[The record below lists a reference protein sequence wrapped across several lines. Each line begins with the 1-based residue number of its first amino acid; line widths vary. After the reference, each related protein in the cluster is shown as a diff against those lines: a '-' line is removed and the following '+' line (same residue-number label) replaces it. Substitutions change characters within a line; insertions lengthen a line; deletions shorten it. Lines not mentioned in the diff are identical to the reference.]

1 MADGGSI
8 TDEAVERLRQRIGI
22 PEPHPVPPHYVR
34 PGLDAFRH
42 VAQCYGD
49 DNRLW
54 WDEAYAAGS
63 VWGGPIACPPLVG
76 GDSLIGEDEVPEVAP
91 EVRDLMRGD
100 PLRGVHAFY
109 SASAREWWAPLR
121 PGHRVRRRNALVGV
135 LDKPS
140 EFAGRAVHE
149 WTGQVF
155 QADDDTIL
163 SGQYRLMIR
172 TERSKARQKK
182 KYDAVE
188 LRPYADDEIDAIE
201 RQYDGEGPRGGEP
214 RHWEDVAE
222 GDRVGPMVK
231 GPLTVTDMI
240 CWHVGMGMGLYGV
253 KPLRLGYQNRKRIPR
268 FFHRDDLNV
277 PDVMQ
282 RVHWD
287 PEFARRAGNPTTFD
301 YGRMRETWLI
311 HLCTDWMGDDA
322 WLWKFDCEFRKF
334 NFVGDTQWLSGTVV
348 RKYLAEGDRPAVDLE
363 LRAENQRGEVTT
375 PGHATVLLPSREHGA
390 VRLPDP
396 PGSATDLTGALDAIA
411 TDFANGTAAPL
422 R

>member
-1 MADGGSI
+1 MSDTGRI
-8 TDEAVERLRQRIGI
+8 TDDAVARLRARIGVA
-22 PEPHPVPPHYVR
+22 EPHPLPPHYTF
-34 PGLDAFRH
+34 PTHDTFRN
-42 VAQCYGD
+42 VAVAYGD
-49 DNRLW
+49 DNPLW
-54 WDEAYAAGS
+54 CDPAY
-63 VWGGPIACPPLVG
+63 GPSTRWACVIAPPPLVG
-76 GDSLIGEDEVPEVAP
+76 GDTLIGEDEVTEVAP
-91 EVRDLMRGD
+91 EHRDLMKGD

-109 SASAREWWAPLR
+109 SSSAREWWAPLYAQR
-121 PGHRVRRRNALVGV
+121 RTFRRNALVAV

-140 EFAGRAVHE
+140 EFAERAIHE

-155 QADDDTIL
+155 RDETGTLL
-163 SGQYRLMIR
+163 SAQYRNMVR
-172 TERSKARQKK
+172 TERTKARERK

-188 LRPYADDEIDAIE
+188 LAAYTDEQIEAIE
-201 RQYDGEGPRGGEP
+201 AQYDGEGPRGSQP
-214 RHWEDVAE
+214 RWFEDVGE
-222 GDRVGPMVK
+222 GDDVGPMVK

-240 CWHVGMGMGLYGV
+240 CWHAGMGMGLYGV

-287 PEFARRAGNPTTFD
+287 PEFARRAGNPTTYD

-322 WLWKFDCEFRKF
+322 WLWKLDCEFRRF
-334 NFVGDTQWLSGTVV
+334 NYVGDTHWLRGRIT
-348 RKYLAEGDRPAVDLE
+348 RKYLADGDRPAVE
-363 LRAENQRGEVTT
+363 LQLSATNQRDELTT
-375 PGHATVLLPSREHGA
+375 PGHATILLPSREHGP

-396 PGSATDLTGALDAIA
+396 PVDNGDLQDALDAIA
-411 TDFANGTAAPL
+411 AGFT